1 LSDVQSVTLVC
12 ESFPPV
18 RTAGANRAKSL
29 VDVLSE
35 RYQINVVYLI
45 NSNLDAKIDCKNI
58 NIRQFGIVKQEFS
71 KCNFLLRVYFE
82 TVNAIRLVRAAR
94 YVGGDVVIVS
104 IPFLMLLPV
113 ASLMLRTSRT
123 KVFILEV
130 RDLIWSYYEFK
141 KGIVNGIINAV
152 LSKICRWSIKRFDK
166 VVTVT
171 AGQKKIISEFYS
183 GQISYVPNGLDYISY
198 MSLTEL
204 ASVKYA
210 GDTIISYVGSIGFP
224 QNLSVFI
231 EAIKLLEDDGVKI
244 KVNIVGDGPELAT
257 LKRKVYE
264 NNIQAITFMGNLSFS
279 EVLKVYEDSHVLYAQ
294 LRDIPSLKTAEPT
307 KIFEYIA
314 TSRRV
319 IFGVKGDAVN
329 LLKNFKGVDIIEP
342 DNPFEIKDALKRSI
356 NCIDTSE
363 LSDNAGLLKAK
374 YMRHNLIKEYLK
386 LIEL

>member
-1 LSDVQSVTLVC
+1 
-12 ESFPPV
+12 V